1 MAGHSSKSV
10 EPGFL
15 DILEEVF
22 GALRRAPSALAA
34 YYVGSVPFVIALLW
48 FWADTS
54 KSAFAED
61 RLGQGAAI
69 LALTFI
75 WMKTWQA
82 VYTQAVRRAVSD
94 EPAWPWTVRRI
105 ARVVLH
111 QLIVQPSGLILL
123 PAALLALVPFPWVY
137 AAYQNATALDDGHD
151 PGVSRLV
158 ARSVR
163 LSQVWPKQNSLLIW
177 VLSPCLMVIAAA
189 LYVFII
195 PVMRAISPMWTDMML
210 SLYSTL
216 FFLVLMPLSPFGM
229 IVGLNVAAA
238 IVSAPMLSHALFGI
252 ETPYS
257 QNVSLLFNSTFF
269 AVVCGTVYLCMD
281 PLMKAAYALRV
292 YYGESLRTGDDLRAR
307 LRRLAK
313 GSTVVV
319 FALMA
324 AGWAGATAS
333 AETGDSAVGVAAAR
347 PAAISAEQL
356 DQALDVEL
364 HDPVYAWRMP
374 RVEKSKTGPVGRF
387 LTMVS
392 DVIRK
397 TIRAVVRW
405 IDKVMDWIM
414 DRTRSEGPSSSG
426 ILPALQGTL
435 RLLVILL
442 VVVLAVALA
451 IVLFRMW
458 QERHKRPLTARA
470 QIAAAKP
477 DVADEATTADQM
489 PEDEWLAL
497 ARELAG
503 KGELRLALRAVFLA
517 TLSHLAQQGLIHIAR
532 FKSNMDYRIELE
544 RRAHAHPGV
553 VDPFEQSTAVYEAVW
568 YGNHAATNELLEC
581 VISNQERLRACV
593 QP

>member
-1 MAGHSSKSV
+1 MAGRSSKSV

-34 YYVGSVPFVIALLW
+34 YYVGSVPFVIVLLW

-69 LALTFI
+69 LALSFV
-75 WMKTWQA
+75 WMKVWQA
-82 VYTQAVRRAVSD
+82 AYAQSVRRAISD
-94 EPAWPWTVRRI
+94 EPAWPWTLRRV
-105 ARVVLH
+105 ARVALH
-111 QLIVQPSGLILL
+111 QLIVQPSGLILM
-123 PAALLALVPFPWVY
+123 PVALLALVPFPWVY

-151 PGVSRLV
+151 PGVRRLV
-158 ARSVR
+158 VQSVR

-177 VLSPCLMVIAAA
+177 VLSPCLMVVAAA

-195 PVMRAISPMWTDMML
+195 PVMRAISPVWTDMML

-238 IVSAPMLSHALFGI
+238 MVSVPMLAHTLFGI

-257 QNVSLLFNSTFF
+257 QNMSLMLNSTFF
-269 AVVCGTVYLCMD
+269 AVICGTVYLCLD

-324 AGWAGATAS
+324 AGWAGSTVS
-333 AETGDSAVGVAAAR
+333 AETGDSTVDVAVGR

-356 DQALDVEL
+356 NQALDQEL

-374 RVEKSKTGPVGRF
+374 RAERSETGPVGRF
-387 LTMVS
+387 LTMVG

-397 TIRAVVRW
+397 AIRAVMRW
-405 IDKVMDWIM
+405 IDRIMDWIR
-414 DRTRSEGPSSSG
+414 DHTRPEGPSSSG

-442 VVVLAVALA
+442 IVVLAVALA
-451 IVLFRMW
+451 IVFVRMW
-458 QERHKRPLTARA
+458 QERHRRPLVTTA
-470 QIAAAKP
+470 QVAAAKP

-503 KGELRLALRAVFLA
+503 RGELRLALRAVFLA
-517 TLSHLAQQGLIHIAR
+517 TLSHLAQRGFVHIAR
-532 FKSNMDYRIELE
+532 FKSNMDYRTELE
-544 RRAHAHPGV
+544 RRAHAQPGLLA
-553 VDPFEQSTAVYEAVW
+553 PFEESTDVYEAVW
-568 YGNHAATNELLEC
+568 YGNHAATSELLEC